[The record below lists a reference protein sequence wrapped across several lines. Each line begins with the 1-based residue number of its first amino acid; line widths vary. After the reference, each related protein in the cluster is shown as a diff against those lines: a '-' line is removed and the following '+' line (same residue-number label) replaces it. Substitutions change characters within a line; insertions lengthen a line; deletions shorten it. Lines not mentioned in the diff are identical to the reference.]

1 MHEIARAL
9 VAVIGECA
17 EKVTRRFWAVQNP
30 VKLAPVIGPRH
41 GPPLFKASQAPVC
54 ASEAPRDKAG
64 PAGQLPKSVGV
75 RVGVRVRAEEP
86 LSVRPTP
93 SLSSFSLSLYHH
105 HTITTSHHH
114 HSSLTTASNQHA
126 WSSSSS
132 SRKSSSTRIP
142 IGASV
147 ADLSSTPLFGC
158 IRWPSSP
165 AVARKLSFSKH
176 SQLFARSLTSHTRLV
191 Q

>member
-41 GPPLFKASQAPVC
+41 GPPLFKAS
-54 ASEAPRDKAG
+54 EARRDKAG

-75 RVGVRVRAEEP
+75 RVGVGVRERAEEP